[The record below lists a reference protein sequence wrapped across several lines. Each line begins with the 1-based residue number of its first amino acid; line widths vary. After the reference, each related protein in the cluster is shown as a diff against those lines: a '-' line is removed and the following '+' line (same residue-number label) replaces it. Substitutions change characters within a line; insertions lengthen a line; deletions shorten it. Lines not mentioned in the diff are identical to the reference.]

1 MGPFRCL
8 DLHTHDHH
16 SVQVLCDSSCGEGFR
31 VFNENIIYCWDIN
44 GTNRRVFICSFIP
57 SLEPWSRET
66 QVLFTTV
73 GHHCDII
80 VYFADYISVLAVLDE
95 SASKTMMRET
105 KSRTSFKELPLWS
118 GVNNWTRELMRFHLT
133 LVTRIISRL
142 SKLDSACDDCFCRC
156 FLTVELRLLMHF
168 LLPSYCQKAK

>member
-44 GTNRRVFICSFIP
+44 GTNRRVFICSFIQ

-80 VYFADYISVLAVLDE
+80 VYFADYIAVLAVLDE

-118 GVNNWTRELMRFHLT
+118 GVNN
-133 LVTRIISRL
+133 
-142 SKLDSACDDCFCRC
+142 
-156 FLTVELRLLMHF
+156 
-168 LLPSYCQKAK
+168 

>member
-118 GVNNWTRELMRFHLT
+118 GVNN
-133 LVTRIISRL
+133 
-142 SKLDSACDDCFCRC
+142 
-156 FLTVELRLLMHF
+156 
-168 LLPSYCQKAK
+168 